1 MAQTLFNICGVA
13 VRAPM
18 RNTNNLTSKEE
29 RERERERA
37 REREMGSD
45 HEKSLNKTNNAC
57 ELACL
62 HIHVLMHV

>member
-29 RERERERA
+29 RERERE
-37 REREMGSD
+37 MGSD